1 MTNFRKILTPHVMH
15 LPIILA
21 IVSAGGSVR
30 PLAVNPLAVNPLAV
44 NNNPPDPGANPRLV
58 NTCLITNNVEQLVAF
73 YEPILG
79 LRAKRSGKDYAE
91 ISTGGGVLAIFS
103 RKAQENYIPGSAH
116 AAKNKGMILEFLVVN
131 LDQEYRRLQGYVKI
145 WVKLPARTPW
155 GTRSMYFRDPDGNLV
170 DYYEL
175 PKVQN

>member
-1 MTNFRKILTPHVMH
+1 MMAHLRKMLTLPVTH
-15 LPIILA
+15 LLIILA
-21 IVSAGGSVR
+21 IVSAGWSVS
-30 PLAVNPLAVNPLAV
+30 
-44 NNNPPDPGANPRLV
+44 PGTKPRLV
-58 NTCLITNNVEQLVAF
+58 NTCLITDNVEQLVAF

-79 LRAKRSGKDYAE
+79 RQAKRSGNDYAE

-103 RKAQENYIPGSAH
+103 GKAQEKYIPGSAE
-116 AAKNKGMILEFLVVN
+116 ATKNKGMILEFQVSSV
-131 LDQEYRRLQGYVKI
+131 DQEYKRLQGHVKM

-175 PKVQN
+175 PEAQK